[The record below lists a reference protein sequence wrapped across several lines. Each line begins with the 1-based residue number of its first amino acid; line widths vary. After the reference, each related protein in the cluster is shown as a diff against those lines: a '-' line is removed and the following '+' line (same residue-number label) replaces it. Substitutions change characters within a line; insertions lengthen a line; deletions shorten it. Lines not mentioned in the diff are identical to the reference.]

1 MLIMSETVSL
11 PREEYELMVQELE
24 SLRNT
29 GLYKRLL
36 EFEQNLDEGKV
47 FTRKDLGF

>member
-1 MLIMSETVSL
+1 METVTIAKQ
-11 PREEYELMVQELE
+11 EYEGMKQELE

-29 GLYKRLL
+29 ALYKRLL
-36 EFEQNLDEGKV
+36 EFEKHIEEGKK

>member
-1 MLIMSETVSL
+1 MDTITV
-11 PREEYELMVQELE
+11 PKEEYEQMRHELE

-29 GLYKRLL
+29 AIYKRLL
-36 EFEQNLDEGKV
+36 EFEKHIEEGKK